1 MTCLVPLPPH
11 SLHLAPRKVRLSGQG
26 ILLPTPPI
34 RDDFLEVADW
44 RVFQKLLE
52 PLKEKD
58 SEAELDK
65 EDLVNLAFPM
75 APGYPAFPDQGSCG
89 PDLGLCVLFGLVP
102 WPSGPVLVW
111 R

>member
-1 MTCLVPLPPH
+1 M
-11 SLHLAPRKVRLSGQG
+11 
-26 ILLPTPPI
+26 
-34 RDDFLEVADW
+34 ADW

-58 SEAELDK
+58 SEVELD
-65 EDLVNLAFPM
+65 EENLVILAFPA
-75 APGYPAFPDQGSCG
+75 APGFPAFPVQDSGG

-102 WPSGPVLVW
+102 WPSGPLLVW